1 MVRNLNINSLKCI
14 RVNKTQSHRVISA
27 LKKELDFNIASLQIN
42 FVNSEYILPI
52 NKEYL
57 NHNNSTD
64 IITFDY
70 SENQSE
76 FIGEIYISV
85 SDAERN
91 AASYNVSLDTEILR
105 LIIHGILHLLGFND
119 LEKSDKKIM
128 KAKENELV
136 EKLNI
141 FGKNIIV
148 KYDC

>member
-14 RVNKTQSHRVISA
+14 RVNKTQSHRIISA

>member
-14 RVNKTQSHRVISA
+14 RVNKTQSHRIISV